1 MSLTS
6 VISRSKPKPRPVRK
20 HRLATRMELKRQLR
34 DQQEQTSQAFG
45 QLIGAGD
52 TIAALEERLG
62 DERAGR
68 AGAERV
74 ARCLAAD
81 LDERTG
87 ERDQARAEVAALRA
101 RLAPFLAAE
110 ANANAVTVP
119 SAMRDTTAFE
129 DQATEP
135 IKVTTLWAALGIGPV
150 ITTQGSADPAHLP
163 TT

>member
-1 MSLTS
+1 MSITL
-6 VISRSKPKPRPVRK
+6 IPRSKSNPKPHRK

-52 TIAALEERLG
+52 AIAALEERLG

-68 AGAERV
+68 VGAERV

-119 SAMRDTTAFE
+119 STMRDTTAFE

-135 IKVTTLWAALGIGPV
+135 INVRPLWEAIGPV
-150 ITTQGSADPAHLP
+150 VRTDGSADPAHLP